1 MHFIHGSSATPAEP
15 KDFKFQLFD
24 HIYDPN
30 NRGSHAHINS
40 GLDQYGPG
48 AYAFGSLE
56 GAPVHPK
63 LMHEAQRHAGKDGE
77 GSVLGFSVD
86 MGDELVFANHWDAD
100 EISVEEWVVAIEATL
115 VERLRLADYYPDD
128 FETKIRSAISQWE
141 EGEKPSEAL
150 LLDAF
155 SEINETELPEGME
168 LDNMDGPEDLEAA
181 FEEYAYG
188 EMEINSPVSQFYD
201 EHGSPEGLAKYAIS
215 KSDNLWETLQAI
227 YEGVAVSQGGMG
239 YESFNKA
246 FHHAVINSVDD
257 VEKIKVASVEG
268 GSFFVIFDIDA
279 VEMEYARVLK
289 SELDPVRMEAALD
302 TVVANNKTYYH
313 DLEPGQMQNMH
324 KQTMRDE
331 LGSNIDDDTARQL
344 ANLRTAPSA
353 WSGLK
358 SDIIRQAGQLKES
371 EWFSND
377 HARDVFEPAT
387 RGFEEDETPNLRR
400 SRSN

>member
-1 MHFIHGSSATPAEP
+1 MHFLHGSSATPAKPEE
-15 KDFKFQLFD
+15 FKFKLFD
-24 HIYDPN
+24 YVYDPN
-30 NRGSHAHINS
+30 NPGGHEHVSSA
-40 GLDQYGPG
+40 LDQYGPG
-48 AYAFGSLE
+48 VYAFGSLE

-63 LMHEAQRHAGKDGE
+63 LMREAQRHAGKNGE

-100 EISVEEWVVAIEATL
+100 EISVEEWVEAVKATL
-115 VERLRLADYYPDD
+115 VEISRLADYYPDD
-128 FETKIRSAISQWE
+128 FESKIRSAISQWE
-141 EGEKPSEAL
+141 DGDKPSEAL
-150 LLDAF
+150 LLAAL
-155 SEINETELPEGME
+155 SEINETEIPEGME
-168 LDNMDGPEDLEAA
+168 LDDMDGPEDLEAA
-181 FEEYAYG
+181 LDEYMCEEMA
-188 EMEINSPVSQFYD
+188 MSSPVSQFYE
-201 EHGSPEGLAKYAIS
+201 EHGSPEGLVTYAMRQ
-215 KSDNLWETLQAI
+215 SDNLWETLHAI
-227 YEGVAVSQGGMG
+227 YEGVAIIRTGKG

-268 GSFFVIFDIDA
+268 GSFFVVFDIDA

-289 SELDPVRMEAALD
+289 SELDPAKMEAAID

-313 DLEPGQMQNMH
+313 DLEPEQMHNMH
-324 KQTMRDE
+324 KQTMRDD

-344 ANLRTAPSA
+344 ANLRTTPSA

-387 RGFEEDETPNLRR
+387 RGLEEDETPDIRR